1 MKLTF
6 ELEETTISNIQ
17 NNLDPFAKLFD
28 HDLLKMCWILLGIAI
43 LIFTNPYYFLII
55 LYEKHGEDW
64 MKRSLYNQLIGQA
77 SYPII
82 LHNLVCDQP
91 LQIFVAGVKS

>member
-82 LHNLVCDQP
+82 LHNLVCEQP

>member
-6 ELEETTISNIQ
+6 ELEETKIRDIQ
-17 NNLDPFAKLFD
+17 NNLDPFAELFD
-28 HDLLKMCWILLGIAI
+28 HVLLKICWILLGIAI

-82 LHNLVCDQP
+82 LNNLVCEQP